1 MRPRLGR
8 RGPTLAVLG
17 LVGLAFA
24 GCQILAPAAL
34 TAQPSAAQP
43 PIAGINNNVCRAWDD
58 GFAALFDG
66 TFVACVVASLVLGPF
81 LGPLGRRFWFFT
93 AVRRRTIASSL
104 AVLVLAIVSVP
115 LAPWTVGLGRW
126 WLAGVDPAY
135 PQCTNLSF
143 GAGGL
148 LFGLVSPGQAAI
160 SQWPV
165 MILLLIAGVV
175 VGSLIAILAQR
186 LFNRFLGIRSRL
198 VGGEE

>member
-1 MRPRLGR
+1 MRSRLGR

-17 LVGLAFA
+17 LVGWAFA
-24 GCQILAPAAL
+24 GCQILAPAVL
-34 TAQPSAAQP
+34 FAQPSAVQP
-43 PIAGINNNVCRAWDD
+43 PIEGINNNVCRAWDD

-66 TFVACVVASLVLGPF
+66 TFVACVVVSLVLGPL
-81 LGPLGRRFWFFT
+81 LGPFGRRFWFFT
-93 AVRRRTIASSL
+93 AVHRRTIASSL

-135 PQCTNLSF
+135 PQCTSLNF

-148 LFGLVSPGQAAI
+148 VFGLVSPGQAAI

-165 MILLLIAGVV
+165 MVLLLVAGAV
-175 VGSLIAILAQR
+175 VGGLVAVFAQM
-186 LFNRFLGIRSRL
+186 LLNRFLGIRSRL
-198 VGGEE
+198 IGGEE

>member
-1 MRPRLGR
+1 MRSRLR
-8 RGPTLAVLG
+8 RGPTLTVLV

-24 GCQILAPAAL
+24 GCQNPALAAS
-34 TAQPSAAQP
+34 TAQPSAVQAT
-43 PIAGINNNVCRAWDD
+43 AAVNNNACRAWDD

-126 WLAGVDPAY
+126 WLTGVDPAY
-135 PQCTNLSF
+135 PQCTSLSF

-165 MILLLIAGVV
+165 MILLLVAGAAVS
-175 VGSLIAILAQR
+175 SLVAILAQM

>member
-1 MRPRLGR
+1 MRSRFGK
-8 RGPTLAVLG
+8 RGPTLTVLG
-17 LVGLAFA
+17 LVGLAFV
-24 GCQILAPAAL
+24 GCQNLAPAVAH
-34 TAQPSAAQP
+34 AQPLVAQ
-43 PIAGINNNVCRAWDD
+43 ATADINNNVCRAWDD

-66 TFVACVVASLVLGPF
+66 TFVACVVASLILGPL

-126 WLAGVDPAY
+126 WLTGVDPAY
-135 PQCTNLSF
+135 LQCTSLSF

-165 MILLLIAGVV
+165 MVLLLVAGTV
-175 VGSLIAILAQR
+175 VGGLIAVLGQM
-186 LFNRFLGIRSRL
+186 LLNRFFGIRSRL